1 MDLGL
6 KGKKAILVGASHGI
20 GLATAHALAAEGV
33 DIALCSRSQGSVD
46 AALAAL
52 GGYGV
57 KLTGASVDVTDAAAH
72 SAWIAAAAEELG
84 GCDIFIPFTSA
95 NTGVDDEAGWR
106 TVFDTDTLPLMRG
119 VQAALPYLQKSD
131 AGSIVTISS
140 TAAVEEFIGP
150 GAYNALKA
158 ATINYTSALAQ
169 KFAPEGIR
177 VNCITPGPIE
187 MEGRAWDQIKQGMPE
202 FYDGMLKQIPFGR
215 MGTGEEVAKAIVF
228 VASPVCRYMTGA
240 NLVIDGGFTKRVQ
253 F

>member
-52 GGYGV
+52 GSYGV
-57 KLTGASVDVTDAAAH
+57 KLVGASVDVTDAEAH

-84 GCDIFIPFTSA
+84 GCDIFIPFTST

-106 TVFDTDTLPLMRG
+106 AVFDADTLPLMRG

-131 AGSIVTISS
+131 AGSIVTLSS
-140 TAAVEEFIGP
+140 TAAFEEFMGP

-169 KFAPEGIR
+169 KYAPEGIR
-177 VNCITPGPIE
+177 VNCISPGPVQ
-187 MEGRAWDQIKQGMPE
+187 MEGRAWDQIQKGMPE
-202 FYDGMLKQIPFGR
+202 FYEGILKQIPFGR
-215 MGTGEEVAKAIVF
+215 MGTGEEIAKAITF

-240 NLVIDGGFTKRVQ
+240 NLVIDGAFTKRVQ

>member
-72 SAWIAAAAEELG
+72 SAWIASAAEELG

-131 AGSIVTISS
+131 SGSIVTISS

-158 ATINYTSALAQ
+158 ATINYTAALAQ

-187 MEGRAWDQIKQGMPE
+187 MEGRAWDQIKKGMPE
-202 FYDGMLKQIPFGR
+202 FYEGMLKQIPFGR
-215 MGTGEEVAKAIVF
+215 MGTGEEVAKAIAF
-228 VASPVCRYMTGA
+228 VASPVCPFMTGA

>member
-20 GLATAHALAAEGV
+20 GLATAKALAAEGCA
-33 DIALCSRSQGSVD
+33 IALCSRSQSSVD
-46 AALAAL
+46 AAVAAVGAQGAQVI
-52 GGYGV
+52 GG
-57 KLTGASVDVTDAAAH
+57 AVDVTDATAH
-72 SAWIAAAAEELG
+72 ADWIASAATDLG
-84 GCDIFIPFTSA
+84 GCDIFISFTSA

-106 TVFDTDTLPLMRG
+106 AVFDADILPLVRG
-119 VQAALPYLQKSD
+119 VQAAMPFLENSD

-140 TAAVEEFIGP
+140 TAAFEEFMGP

-158 ATINYTSALAQ
+158 AVINYTAALSQ
-169 KFAPEGIR
+169 KLAPQGIR
-177 VNCITPGPIE
+177 ANCVSPGPVE

-202 FYDGMLKQIPFGR
+202 FYNGILSQIPMGR
-215 MGTGEEVAKAIVF
+215 MGSGEEIARAIAF
-228 VASPVCRYMTGA
+228 VASPVCRFMTGA

>member
-1 MDLGL
+1 MDLAL

-33 DIALCSRSQGSVD
+33 SIALCSRSQTSVD

-57 KLTGASVDVTDAAAH
+57 TLSGAAVDVTDAEAH
-72 SAWIAAAAEELG
+72 AGWIAAAAAELS

-119 VQAALPYLQKSD
+119 VQAALPFLEKSD

-140 TAAVEEFIGP
+140 TAAFEEFMGP

-158 ATINYTSALAQ
+158 ATINYSAALAQ
-169 KFAPEGIR
+169 KLAPQGIR
-177 VNCITPGPIE
+177 VNCVSPGPIE
-187 MEGRAWDQIKQGMPE
+187 MEGRAWDQIKQGMPD
-202 FYDGMLKQIPFGR
+202 FYEGMLKQIPTGR
-215 MGTGEEVAKAIVF
+215 MGNGEEVAKAIAF
-228 VASPVCRYMTGA
+228 VASPVCRYLTGA